1 MFLPDLLFSQ
11 STRQRL
17 TLSIIRRFVLGLEIR
32 FVLLPQTRDMT
43 EVHVIGGNLAY
54 PGKAPDPARY
64 PFTTAKCGRAN
75 VSLTFLGFVKIWRG
89 TGEVF
94 DMVDLFLP
102 PVKYTTQVGDSLI
115 ALVPPCFG

>member
-1 MFLPDLLFSQ
+1 
-11 STRQRL
+11 
-17 TLSIIRRFVLGLEIR
+17 
-32 FVLLPQTRDMT
+32 MT

-54 PGKAPDPARY
+54 PGKAPDPDRY

-75 VSLTFLGFVKIWRG
+75 VSTTWLGFVKIWRG

-102 PVKYTTQVGDSLI
+102 PVKYTTQVGFLLPCLLTPPPPFPYVCIAGDGSL
-115 ALVPPCFG
+115 